1 MQQVRILLY
10 VYSCVCILKLIKKTS
25 LSTFHILDGYYV
37 IIILSANTCISGEN
51 NNLNIADVTFKLL
64 FSHNKMTL
72 FCLHFN
78 IKMSTS
84 ACYQVTDCRSKQVFN
99 LYRFPIFSLCISFLH
114 FHTLFIIYA
123 FFRFTLM
130 DVKFFMFVNGRKL
143 KKYKTSKMKS
153 FLNYLYIILR
163 ILI

>member
-37 IIILSANTCISGEN
+37 IIILSAYTCISGEN

-84 ACYQVTDCRSKQVFN
+84 ACYQQIVAPSKFLIFTDSQYF
-99 LYRFPIFSLCISFLH
+99 LYVSLSFIFIH
-114 FHTLFIIYA
+114 
-123 FFRFTLM
+123 
-130 DVKFFMFVNGRKL
+130 
-143 KKYKTSKMKS
+143 
-153 FLNYLYIILR
+153 YL
-163 ILI
+163 